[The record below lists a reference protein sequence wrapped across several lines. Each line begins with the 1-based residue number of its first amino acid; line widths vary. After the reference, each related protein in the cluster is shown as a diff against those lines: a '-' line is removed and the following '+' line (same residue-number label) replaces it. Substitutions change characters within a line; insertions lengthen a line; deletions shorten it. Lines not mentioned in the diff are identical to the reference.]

1 MATKIV
7 LNITGMECPNC
18 AMILETIEDNLGG
31 VICAEASYRKA
42 QLIVEYDPSQLS
54 EAAIKQEVKRLGYD
68 TK

>member
-18 AMILETIEDNLGG
+18 AMILESIEDNLGG
-31 VICAEASYRKA
+31 VIRAEASYRKA
-42 QLIVEYDPSQLS
+42 QLIVEYDPSKLS